1 MNREKAKALL
11 PVIQAYIDGRQM
23 QASYEDGPWEDIAEP
38 SFNFHIAQY
47 RPKPEPKW
55 RAWTHDECPQNFIV
69 SNKVTPRTVR
79 VAVKQSGYDHVRF
92 FLEIGEVG
100 QARISFDD
108 LLLDWNRILEDGR
121 EVPCG
126 VVVDE

>member
-1 MNREKAKALL
+1 MNREEAKALL

-47 RPKPEPKW
+47 RPKPEPEW
-55 RAWTHDECPQNFIV
+55 RAWKE
-69 SNKVTPRTVR
+69 
-79 VAVKQSGYDHVRF
+79 A
-92 FLEIGEVG
+92 EIPKYIIIRWK
-100 QARISFDD
+100 ADRIPD
-108 LLLDWNRILEDGR
+108 LLVNGCWMNGSKPSLDVLLVNYVRILEDGS

-126 VVVDE
+126 VEVDGE